1 MWQCPL
7 CRSPIDIS
15 ASVIQCSNNHTFDR
29 AKAGYVNLLPVQFKK
44 SKSPGDDKNM
54 VRARREFHQLN
65 GYEPLKNTMITML
78 SRYFT
83 EDKTYRIYD
92 AGCGEGSYL
101 NALVEGITNNGVTVE
116 GAGSDIAKIAVELAA
131 KAFKKHQF
139 VVASSFDLPIATGS
153 QDAIIQVFAPGCS
166 KEYARVLTHEGI
178 LLTVDPAPLHL
189 FELKSLIYD
198 NPEPHE
204 VENETRAGF
213 AHCGEERVNYRL
225 DFDNDAQKI
234 ALIKMTPYYWR
245 LSSER
250 LTNIVNALNYVTV
263 DFRLQCWQRVSTQII
278 DNEQNNL

>member
-7 CRSPIDIS
+7 CRSPIDVR

-54 VRARREFHQLN
+54 VRARREFHDQN
-65 GYEPLKNTMITML
+65 GYEPLKNAMTKVL
-78 SRYFT
+78 LGYFT
-83 EDKTYRIYD
+83 DNKTYNIYD

-101 NALVEGITNNGVTVE
+101 NALVEGLSRNGVNVL

-139 VVASSFDLPIATGS
+139 VVASSFDLPLATGS
-153 QDAIIQVFAPGCS
+153 QDAVIQVFAPGSS
-166 KEYARVLTHEGI
+166 KEYARVLRLGGI

-198 NPEPHE
+198 HPEPHVVEDE
-204 VENETRAGF
+204 VRVGF
-213 AHCGEERVNYRL
+213 SQRSEQRVQYRL
-225 DFDNDAQKI
+225 TFENDAQKI

-245 LSSER
+245 LSNER
-250 LTNIVNALNYVTV
+250 LNDIVEALHDVTV
-263 DFRLQCWQRVSTQII
+263 DFRLQCWQRVSSTTI
-278 DNEQNNL
+278 DNTSSKL